1 MDSRMRN
8 RVSCYISEDLLYHQA
23 ETVFEQIVHCLSF
36 KIIQPLRPLIT
47 TYLSVLFT
55 YSKLIIF
62 PIERVLIMTRDHTW
76 VILSCYTGYGN
87 TEILPH

>member
-36 KIIQPLRPLIT
+36 KIIQPLHALDHNISERLI
-47 TYLSVLFT
+47 YLFQ
-55 YSKLIIF
+55 INNF
-62 PIERVLIMTRDHTW
+62 PYRESINYDQGSYL
-76 VILSCYTGYGN
+76 GN
-87 TEILPH
+87 SELLHRLWKY

>member
-36 KIIQPLRPLIT
+36 KIIQPLHALDHNISEHLI
-47 TYLSVLFT
+47 YLFQ
-55 YSKLIIF
+55 INNF
-62 PIERVLIMTRDHTW
+62 PYRESINYDQGSYL
-76 VILSCYTGYGN
+76 GN
-87 TEILPH
+87 SELLYRLWKY